1 MQILKICFQINFSA
15 SGSIQAYNVPELCI
29 EREIEE
35 LNSDKPYVITTMI
48 LLYVV
53 AMAIGVGKVAFY
65 ALGLTYMDDNL
76 KEHESPAFLGAALGA
91 SIWGIQFGSG
101 VAFFVDAMPL
111 GWWLGWTILCPIV
124 FTVGLLVSMFPRRL
138 LKTAVQLA
146 ANRILETI
154 SNSNE
159 NMISRSKLLADIHFF
174 PSLRRLAVNK
184 VLMFNVIAMMF
195 MQTGVI
201 NFNFYEEEY
210 LQSRFFLPASEAD
223 GLQDEWTSRLIS
235 FMLTPVLMGLAVLVA
250 GLIIAKVN
258 PTAR

>member
-1 MQILKICFQINFSA
+1 M
-15 SGSIQAYNVPELCI
+15 G
-29 EREIEE
+29 
-35 LNSDKPYVITTMI
+35 
-48 LLYVV
+48 
-53 AMAIGVGKVAFY
+53 IGLGNIAFY
-65 ALGLTYMDDNL
+65 ALGLSYMDDNL

-91 SIWGIQFGSG
+91 RAWGIQFGSG
-101 VAFFVDAMPL
+101 VAFFVEATPL

-124 FTVGLLVSMFPRRL
+124 FTVGLLISMFPKRL

-159 NMISRSKLLADIHFF
+159 NVISRTRYLADIHYFS
-174 PSLRRLAVNK
+174 SLRRLVSNK
-184 VLMFNVIAMMF
+184 ILMFNVVALMF

-223 GLQDEWTSRLIS
+223 GLNDEWTSRLIS
-235 FMLTPVLMGLAVLVA
+235 FMLTPMLMALAVLVA

-258 PTAR
+258 PAAR